1 MRVLGPIQLLVDGVD
16 VTPAAPREQALLG
29 LLVLDAGQVV
39 SADRLV
45 HELWPTLDAARAR
58 HVLQVRIAE
67 LRKLLR
73 DSSGES
79 RLVFTAPGY
88 RLAATDDEV
97 DERRFLALVDQARAA
112 SREGDA
118 FAAAMLL
125 REALGMWRG
134 EPLAGAASSPTL
146 DAEAARLAEVRVD
159 AIEEC
164 VEAELACGYHRSLTF
179 ELEKL
184 VADHPLRERLWAQQ
198 ALALYRS
205 GRQAEA
211 LRACSAVR
219 RRLGDDLGVEPGP
232 ALRELERAILEQRAD
247 LEWTAPLMAPAVPVL
262 GPEEQPPVHY
272 ARTPD
277 GVSIAYQVAGSGPD
291 LIIVPGF
298 TSHLDVWWAPW
309 SGRVARRLMGF
320 CRLIVFDKRGNGL
333 SDRPPCN
340 GIDDWV
346 EDTRV
351 VLEAAGS
358 ERAVVLG
365 MSVGGAV
372 GALFAATYPERTQG
386 LVLYGASPRYLS
398 ADDYPMGM
406 PVDRVDAVI
415 EDLAQNWGTGM
426 LFERFCPSVADD
438 LVLKEHYARFQR
450 ESASPGAAVSYLRSL
465 MELDVR
471 PVLPQIR
478 SPTLVLHATGDVTDP
493 VERAR
498 DMAARIPCAEMVEL
512 DSCDHLI
519 WLTDALD
526 SMVNEI
532 RDFVVRVRARTG
544 DGQRRR

>member
-1 MRVLGPIQLLVDGVD
+1 MRVLGPVQLLVDGVD

-97 DERRFLALVDQARAA
+97 DERRFLALVDRARAA

-211 LRACSAVR
+211 LRACSWSGVASARTSAWSPVR
-219 RRLGDDLGVEPGP
+219 RCASSSGRSSSND
-232 ALRELERAILEQRAD
+232 AD
-247 LEWTAPLMAPAVPVL
+247 LT
-262 GPEEQPPVHY
+262 GPRRPWHPPC
-272 ARTPD
+272 RC
-277 GVSIAYQVAGSGPD
+277 SGPR
-291 LIIVPGF
+291 
-298 TSHLDVWWAPW
+298 S
-309 SGRVARRLMGF
+309 SRR
-320 CRLIVFDKRGNGL
+320 CTTRG
-333 SDRPPCN
+333 
-340 GIDDWV
+340 
-346 EDTRV
+346 
-351 VLEAAGS
+351 
-358 ERAVVLG
+358 
-365 MSVGGAV
+365 
-372 GALFAATYPERTQG
+372 
-386 LVLYGASPRYLS
+386 
-398 ADDYPMGM
+398 
-406 PVDRVDAVI
+406 
-415 EDLAQNWGTGM
+415 
-426 LFERFCPSVADD
+426 
-438 LVLKEHYARFQR
+438 H
-450 ESASPGAAVSYLRSL
+450 
-465 MELDVR
+465 
-471 PVLPQIR
+471 
-478 SPTLVLHATGDVTDP
+478 
-493 VERAR
+493 
-498 DMAARIPCAEMVEL
+498 
-512 DSCDHLI
+512 
-519 WLTDALD
+519 
-526 SMVNEI
+526 
-532 RDFVVRVRARTG
+532 RTG
-544 DGQRRR
+544 